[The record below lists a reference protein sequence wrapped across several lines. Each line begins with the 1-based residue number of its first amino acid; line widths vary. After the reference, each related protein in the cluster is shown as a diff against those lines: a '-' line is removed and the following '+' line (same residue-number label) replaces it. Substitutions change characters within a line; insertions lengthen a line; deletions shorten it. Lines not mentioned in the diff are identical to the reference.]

1 MFYISQTRA
10 EIKGGGEHGT
20 IEKQWN
26 SRKFRNFRKDRREG
40 SEEIQHCAKE
50 EVMKT
55 VKTG

>member
-1 MFYISQTRA
+1 MFYISQTKA

-20 IEKQWN
+20 IEKQW
-26 SRKFRNFRKDRREG
+26 KDRREG
-40 SEEIQHCAKE
+40 SEEVQHRGKE